1 MYVNIL
7 NCEVFAMI
15 RVTATKLR
23 NSLFDYLDKAAKGET
38 IIIERSK
45 KEVARL
51 IPMPQANW
59 RDKMTIKP
67 MLKVAPEELIKP
79 LEDVWEGYV

>member
-1 MYVNIL
+1 
-7 NCEVFAMI
+7 MI
-15 RVTATKLR
+15 KVTATKLR

-51 IPMPQANW
+51 IPTRQANW
-59 RDKMTIKP
+59 RDKMTIKAQIRVSP
-67 MLKVAPEELIKP
+67 KELIKP
-79 LEDVWEGYV
+79 LEDIWEEHV